1 VTTLLWLTIA
11 LPLAGAVVL
20 LLGGRATDAWG
31 HLLGCATVI
40 GSFVCGA
47 VLFSHLLGL
56 PAKDRDRLTEP
67 YVTTREKGT
76 GLGLAIVKRICEEHG
91 GELKLADAE
100 TLAGARVCLIL
111 PLKSQPKPTGA
122 AVTRE
127 AKASRSRTVPA
138 AE

>member
-1 VTTLLWLTIA
+1 MAPEKLPQLTTPFFRGDAARTA
-11 LPLAGAVVL
+11 ATGA
-20 LLGGRATDAWG
+20 
-31 HLLGCATVI
+31 
-40 GSFVCGA
+40 
-47 VLFSHLLGL
+47 
-56 PAKDRDRLTEP
+56 
-67 YVTTREKGT
+67 

-127 AKASRSRTVPA
+127 AKASRSRTAPA

>member
-1 VTTLLWLTIA
+1 PGISARLLVEDES
-11 LPLAGAVVL
+11 VVFIIEDD
-20 LLGGRATDAWG
+20 GM
-31 HLLGCATVI
+31 
-40 GSFVCGA
+40 
-47 VLFSHLLGL
+47 GL

-100 TLAGARVCLIL
+100 TLAGARVCLIF

-122 AVTRE
+122 AGTKD
-127 AKASRSRTVPA
+127 AKASRSRTAPA